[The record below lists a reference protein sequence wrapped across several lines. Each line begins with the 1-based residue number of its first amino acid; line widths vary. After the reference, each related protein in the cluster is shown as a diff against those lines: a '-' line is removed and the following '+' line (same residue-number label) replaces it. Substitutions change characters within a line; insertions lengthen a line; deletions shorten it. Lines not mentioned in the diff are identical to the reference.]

1 MPSRRT
7 QVPNDGNTPSSRLER
22 VNYANY
28 SVVGPRRLN
37 KRMPLLMCMFFLL
50 MVMDH
55 GSIFLFIYIYIY
67 THHFFCLYFLLYLYT
82 PCGSF
87 FLIFYQLH
95 IPFRGDGYYT
105 TRYFFFFC
113 LRMNPTHKF
122 RGIFFNSFFSGRKK
136 LPRPLDV
143 TDFFS
148 VFFLFL
154 ISF

>member
-37 KRMPLLMCMFFLL
+37 KRMPLRMCMFFLL

-55 GSIFLFIYIYIY
+55 GSIFLFVYIY
-67 THHFFCLYFLLYLYT
+67 TPFFLSLLSIIFVHTLWL
-82 PCGSF
+82 F
-87 FLIFYQLH
+87 FLIFYQLY

-105 TRYFFFFC
+105 TRYFFFVLGWIQRINF
-113 LRMNPTHKF
+113 
-122 RGIFFNSFFSGRKK
+122 GEFFSTR
-136 LPRPLDV
+136 
-143 TDFFS
+143 
-148 VFFLFL
+148 FFLDEKNYQDR
-154 ISF
+154 